1 MLHIIH
7 MLERRFPGNAKAIL
21 LGSVLAF
28 AGLLAIGILLIA
40 R

>member
-7 MLERRFPGNAKAIL
+7 MLERRFPGNGKAIA
-21 LGSVLAF
+21 LGAALAL
-28 AGLLAIGILLIA
+28 AGLLAAGILLMP

>member
-7 MLERRFPGNAKAIL
+7 MIERRFPGNGKAIV
-21 LGSVLAF
+21 LGAVLVS
-28 AGLLAIGILLIA
+28 AGLLAIGILLMP